1 MKKYPIVVKSGPVVP
16 AVSKQRG
23 KPASGQRREAP
34 VEIDGPVRSG
44 AFLSFSYSYTEI
56 SSAGSTARV
65 KSRRTAYENGRLASE
80 QFEGEL
86 DRASYDRLIGEAER
100 HFTGQAAFLLRSLF
114 PFLR

>member
-1 MKKYPIVVKSGPVVP
+1 MKKYPIVVKGGPVVP
-16 AVSKQRG
+16 VASKQRG
-23 KPASGQRREAP
+23 KPASRPHREP
-34 VEIDGPVRSG
+34 LVEIDGPVHGG
-44 AFLSFSYSYTEI
+44 AFLRFSYSYTEI

-86 DRASYDRLIGEAER
+86 DRASYDRMIGEAER
-100 HFTGQAAFLLRSLF
+100 HFAGQAASLLRSLF